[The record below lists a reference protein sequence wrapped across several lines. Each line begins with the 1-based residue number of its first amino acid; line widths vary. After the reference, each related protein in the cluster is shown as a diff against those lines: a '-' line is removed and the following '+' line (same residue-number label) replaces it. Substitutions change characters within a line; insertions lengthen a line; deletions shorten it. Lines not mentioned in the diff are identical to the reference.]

1 MLYGDISQ
9 GMRDVL
15 ISHIDGRRVPFLV
28 TGTTWQ
34 QREQIVSTAA
44 LMRRQ
49 LLKPWRGDQNYSELA
64 RPKFTVITD
73 IGREALGKLLGDYA
87 DAILKA
93 RALLAAGAAAKRI
106 KGFGPNPEKFDLSLH
121 L

>member
-1 MLYGDISQ
+1 MALMELST

-15 ISHIDGRRVPFLV
+15 IAHLDGNKVPFILMARNRV
-28 TGTTWQ
+28 
-34 QREQIVSTAA
+34 EQDQMISTAA

-49 LLKPWRGDQNYSELA
+49 MLKPWRGDQNYSEMA

-87 DAILKA
+87 DAIV
-93 RALLAAGAAAKRI
+93 RAKMMRGTGPGDPRR
-106 KGFGPNPEKFDLSLH
+106 FGPMPVTLDDLSLY